1 MVSEGFLVLDQQ
13 GRVVSYSEGCQQLTG
28 YSLEDANDGKRQ
40 YVAGSVFPN
49 YWEIAQAGP
58 GHRRRLQM
66 IHKDGRPIVLDAV
79 YTPIRNAQNEVAFI
93 ACTITPTSS
102 SSAAAPSDAQDG
114 PDASGD
120 GVPLTATDGKTLDQI
135 LQEVER
141 RAILAALRS
150 TGGRRTDAA
159 ARMGIS
165 RSRLYRR
172 LEALGI

>member
-1 MVSEGFLVLDQQ
+1 MVPEGFLVLDQQ
-13 GRVVSYSEGCQQLTG
+13 GCVVSYSEGCQQLTG
-28 YSLEDANDGKRQ
+28 YSQEDANDGKRQ
-40 YVAGSVFPN
+40 YVARSVFPN

-93 ACTITPTSS
+93 ACAITPTSS
-102 SSAAAPSDAQDG
+102 SATAPSDAQDG

-120 GVPLTATDGKTLDQI
+120 GDPLAATDGKTLDQI